1 MTHNQKWCSFQINI
15 RCGNYCSLISA
26 PHLFSYLGL
35 LAALQWFLNL
45 DLPLLSSFTSSCTTN
60 TPWVRAL
67 SLLLTALSHNPHL
80 TSKGFDLVFPSSCWH
95 SSHFICNNV
104 SSATLQTSSLAP
116 SLSPLLGFWSC
127 FTFLPCAV
135 CVNMSWITGCT
146 TTLSCPPRGNSP
158 LSGPFSSSIL
168 LHLLCFTSWIYVW
181 MVPSE
186 TNSLL

>member
-1 MTHNQKWCSFQINI
+1 MVTIALKYQ
-15 RCGNYCSLISA
+15 
-26 PHLFSYLGL
+26 L
-35 LAALQWFLNL
+35 L
-45 DLPLLSSFTSSCTTN
+45 TSS
-60 TPWVRAL
+60 PGVAGSAARVLESRPPIALLLHILMHKKYFWVRPS
-67 SLLLTALSHNPHL
+67 SLLFTALGHNLHL

-135 CVNMSWITGCT
+135 CVNMSWGTGCT
-146 TTLSCPPRGNSP
+146 ITLSCPPRATPPSLAYSLP
-158 LSGPFSSSIL
+158 QSSST
-168 LHLLCFTSWIYVW
+168 C
-181 MVPSE
+181 VPSE